1 MQTPLNIV
9 FHDIPRSEALEQHI
23 RDKLES
29 LEQLYPKLTRCN
41 VTIEKPHR
49 HKHQGNTFNV
59 RIDLHVP
66 GEEIVVNRDAHEDA
80 YVALREA
87 FDAAKRVILRR
98 AQKVR
103 GDVKHHSKPASEGKW
118 PEEEQ

>member
-1 MQTPLNIV
+1 MQTPLNIA
-9 FHDIPRSEALEQHI
+9 FHDVPRSEALEQHI
-23 RDKLES
+23 RDKLET
-29 LEQLYPKLTRCN
+29 LEHLYPRLTRCN

-66 GEEIVVNRDAHEDA
+66 GDEIVVNRDAHEDA

-87 FDAAKRVILRR
+87 FDVAKHLIMQR
-98 AQKVR
+98 AEKVR
-103 GDVKHHSKPASEGKW
+103 GDVKHHSKPGNAGNRSKE
-118 PEEEQ
+118 